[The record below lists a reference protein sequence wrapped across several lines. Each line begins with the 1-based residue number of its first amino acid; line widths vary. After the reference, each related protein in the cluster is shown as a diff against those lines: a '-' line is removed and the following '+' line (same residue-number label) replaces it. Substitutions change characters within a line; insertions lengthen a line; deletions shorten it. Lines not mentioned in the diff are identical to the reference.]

1 MCALSLADYR
11 NVQRFIAEI
20 TATAE
25 FSRDRV
31 LHSLSTIFGYHKCV
45 FWKVDESGRLNQ
57 PAALNIDHRAIELYL
72 LHFRQRDILS
82 PNRIP
87 HRCSHHKVLRTKDVI
102 ARKDYEK
109 TEYYKCLMQ
118 PFEMYHELGV
128 YLTDGNK
135 TVGVIGLTRSKGEK
149 DFSALDILRLETI
162 SRYISSAFV
171 QHSLHAEIVHKQKLL
186 ASFVDRSTHGI
197 VFFDTSFHIHYANPA
212 ATQLSEEWLASTTEK
227 GGDSVGR
234 FIQCVVQGMDWECGI
249 EKTIELPCN
258 RALSLQ
264 IAPYIGMEANAL
276 HPNLYIAQMKP
287 HFLKPK
293 WTEEMVEAKSLTQKE
308 REVLA
313 CVSKGLTNPEIAN
326 ELFISV
332 NTVKRHLQSIYR
344 KIGVTN
350 RTQLCYQLKSYTTT

>member
-20 TATAE
+20 TATTE

-31 LHSLSTIFGYHKCV
+31 LHSLSKIFGYHKCV
-45 FWKVDESGRLNQ
+45 FWKVDESGRLHQ
-57 PAALNIDHRAIELYL
+57 PATLNIDHRVIELYL
-72 LHFRQRDILS
+72 QHFSQRDILS

-102 ARKDYEK
+102 ARKEYEQ

-128 YLTDGNK
+128 YITDGNK

-149 DFSALDILRLETI
+149 DFNAGDMLRLETI
-162 SRYISSAFV
+162 SRYISNAFV
-171 QHSLHAEIVHKQKLL
+171 QYSIHEEMVKKQRILE
-186 ASFVDRSTHGI
+186 SFVDRSTHGI
-197 VFFDTSFHIHYANPA
+197 VFFDKSLHIHYANPV
-212 ATQLSEEWLASTTEK
+212 ATQLSGEWLTNATED

-234 FIQCVVQGMDWECGI
+234 FIQSIIQGMDLERGI
-249 EKTIELPCN
+249 DKTIDLPFN
-258 RALSLQ
+258 RALSVH
-264 IAPYIGMEANAL
+264 IAPYIGMEPNAL
-276 HPNLYIAQMKP
+276 HPSLYIAQMKP
-287 HFLKPK
+287 HLVKLATTK
-293 WTEEMVEAKSLTQKE
+293 EVLEAESLTQKE

-313 CVSKGLTNPEIAN
+313 CVSRGLTNPEIAN

-350 RTQLCYQLKSYTTT
+350 RTQLCYQVKSRTTT